1 MSTSLYHEIAIAAWL
16 VERIRVMFPDADE
29 ELLATA
35 VEGETNLTECVI
47 HVLRSAEDDRTL
59 SAALHIRIAELEER
73 KDRLDR
79 GIERKREIAVS
90 AMERFGIKKITAPD
104 FSANLVPSPAKVII
118 IAPELLPENYWRQK
132 PPPPPEPDKNLLKAV
147 LQKGG
152 QVPGAILNNPG
163 FHVTIR
169 MS

>member
-1 MSTSLYHEIAIAAWL
+1 MTTLYHEIATAAWI

-35 VEGETNLTECVI
+35 VEGETNLTECVV

-73 KDRLDR
+73 KNRLDR
-79 GIERKREIAVS
+79 SIERKREIAVN

-118 IAPELLPENYWRQK
+118 TAPELLPENYWRQK
-132 PPPPPEPDKNLLKAV
+132 PPPPPEPDKNLIKAV
-147 LQKGG
+147 LQDHG
-152 QVPGAILNNPG
+152 VIPGATLSNPG
-163 FHVTIR
+163 YHVTIR
-169 MS
+169 RS